1 MMLTG
6 VHVPLITPFDKAGAV
21 ALGVLEELA
30 LEVLAAGAAGV
41 VALGTTAEAG
51 ALGAAERAGVLDPP
65 WSRGCCTRRV

>member
-1 MMLTG
+1 MLTG